1 MLKNTISKNTII
13 ILTTFLVFLLGI
25 SAFKYRQRSN
35 YYKGLV
41 LTTCNSV
48 CMPSEQPAACPAVYC
63 NTDLLNL
70 NSNFKGVLIKDK
82 NNLNILLKA
91 KDDVSNYI
99 ADMLEWEPHLQNALR
114 QIIKPKDKVL
124 VLGAHIG
131 IHAVLISKLANEGQ
145 ISIFEANPYI
155 LKFLETN
162 LVLNNITN
170 AKLYPKAAFSE
181 NTTVSFLAKDT
192 GNTGASH
199 IKRLDTAQKEELI
212 TVDAVNIDS
221 IKEIQTIDILQM
233 DIEGA
238 EENAVYGA
246 QKLIDRSPNLTV
258 FGHRFG

>member
-1 MLKNTISKNTII
+1 M
-13 ILTTFLVFLLGI
+13 
-25 SAFKYRQRSN
+25 
-35 YYKGLV
+35 
-41 LTTCNSV
+41 
-48 CMPSEQPAACPAVYC
+48 
-63 NTDLLNL
+63 NL
-70 NSNFKGVLIKDK
+70 NSNFRGVLIKDK

-99 ADMLEWEPHLQNALR
+99 ADTLEWEPHLQNALR
-114 QIIKPKDKVL
+114 QIIKPRDKVL

-145 ISIFEANPYI
+145 ISIFEANPYV

-170 AKLYPKAAFSE
+170 AKIYPKAAFSE

-192 GNTGASH
+192 GNTDASH
-199 IKRLDTAQKEELI
+199 IKRLDTTQKEELI

-258 FGHRFG
+258 FQEWSPFWMKDIDTYLKFWSSRNYKIVQITLSGGLKELTDEELKSSGQIDIIMTKDLEKLISNFKPL